1 MYINEFRTIIRGV
14 VSCPSIFLS
23 LIVSSLLYQSI
34 GINQLLIS
42 KQRIMYLDNEDF
54 LSWMEKLF
62 KKLTVIGS
70 DLKAMMATGEVFNN
84 EDKLLDNQDLAFLL
98 KVSYR
103 TLQRYRDS
111 GQLRYF
117 LVRRKTFY
125 RMADIKD
132 FIQSYASK
140 KEIVMFNKG
149 IEDGKTLK

>member
-1 MYINEFRTIIRGV
+1 
-14 VSCPSIFLS
+14 
-23 LIVSSLLYQSI
+23 
-34 GINQLLIS
+34 
-42 KQRIMYLDNEDF
+42 MYLDNEDF

-62 KKLTVIGS
+62 KKLTIIGS
-70 DLKAMMATGEVFNN
+70 DLKAIMATGEPFNN

-125 RMADIKD
+125 RMADVKD

-149 IEDGKTLK
+149 IEDDKTLK

>member
-1 MYINEFRTIIRGV
+1 
-14 VSCPSIFLS
+14 
-23 LIVSSLLYQSI
+23 
-34 GINQLLIS
+34 
-42 KQRIMYLDNEDF
+42 MYLDNEDF

-62 KKLTVIGS
+62 KKLTIIGS
-70 DLKAMMATGEVFNN
+70 DLKAVIATGETFTND
-84 EDKLLDNQDLAFLL
+84 DKLLDNQDLAFLL

-125 RMADIKD
+125 RMADVKE

-140 KEIVMFNKG
+140 NEVVMFNKG

>member
-1 MYINEFRTIIRGV
+1 
-14 VSCPSIFLS
+14 
-23 LIVSSLLYQSI
+23 
-34 GINQLLIS
+34 
-42 KQRIMYLDNEDF
+42 MYLDNEDF
-54 LSWMEKLF
+54 LSWMEKLN
-62 KKLTVIGS
+62 KKLTTIGS
-70 DLKAMMATGEVFNN
+70 DLKAVIATGEAFTND
-84 EDKLLDNQDLAFLL
+84 DKLLDNQDLAFLL

-125 RMADIKD
+125 RMADVKE

-149 IEDGKTLK
+149 IEDGKIPK